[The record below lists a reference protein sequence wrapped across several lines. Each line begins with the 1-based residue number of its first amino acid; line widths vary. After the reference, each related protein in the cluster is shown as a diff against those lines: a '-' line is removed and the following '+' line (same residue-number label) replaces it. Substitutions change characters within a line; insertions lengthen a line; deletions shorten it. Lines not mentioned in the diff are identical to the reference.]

1 MDPLLYFPVFIYTVA
16 ALCVVAAVIY
26 IARMDGAQQLSSE
39 IDYSLSFLVCLIFAL
54 FIGFRPFDGL
64 FGDTISYA
72 RIYDN
77 FNYLTVDTDW
87 QYEWIW
93 QYLMLLCKRAG
104 LSSSGF
110 FTVVSL
116 GYFFTAYFAI
126 CILTPKDVM
135 VTLLFMLS
143 SLMFYTFSING
154 LRNGLACHLVLLGI
168 ALLLKG
174 RLPWAALVYICAFGI
189 HRSTIL
195 PIVASIVGALCVR
208 NMRLLILL
216 WIVCIPVSLVSG
228 SFFPALFAS
237 IGFDNRMLLY
247 SFPQDMTLFR
257 HSGFRWDFLLYST
270 LPVMVAWWV
279 TTVKRVTDRWYTVIM
294 TVYLLCN
301 AFWILVIR
309 SAYSNRF
316 AYLSWFIYPIAIAYP
331 FVNLPLWP
339 YRHQKAALI
348 LIVYAAFNIILSH
361 ILGIK

>member
-1 MDPLLYFPVFIYTVA
+1 MDPQLYFPVFIYTVA
-16 ALCVVAAVIY
+16 TLCVVVAVIN
-26 IARMDGAQQLSSE
+26 ITRIDRQQQLSSD
-39 IDYSLSFLVCLIFAL
+39 IDYALSFLICLIFAL
-54 FIGFRPFDGL
+54 YIGFRPFDGL

-77 FNYLTVDTDW
+77 FNYLTVEMDW
-87 QYEWIW
+87 HYEWIW
-93 QYLMLLCKRAG
+93 QYLMLLCKRIG

-116 GYFFTAYFAI
+116 GYFFSAYFAI
-126 CILTPKDVM
+126 CVLTPKDVM

-143 SLMFYTFSING
+143 SLMFYTFGING

-174 RLPWAALVYICAFGI
+174 RLLPVVFVYICAFGI

-195 PIVASIVGALCVR
+195 PIAASIIGAICVR
-208 NMRLLILL
+208 DLKLMILF

-237 IGFDNRMLLY
+237 IGFDSRMLLY
-247 SFPQDMTLFR
+247 SFPQDMTLFS

-270 LPVMVAWWV
+270 LPVLVAWWV
-279 TTVKRVTDRWYTVIM
+279 TTIKRVTDRWYTVIV

-316 AYLSWFIYPIAIAYP
+316 AYLSWFIYPIVIAYP
-331 FVNLPLWP
+331 FVNLPLWHHQ
-339 YRHQKAALI
+339 HQKVALI
-348 LIVYAAFNIILSH
+348 LIAYVAFNIILSQ